1 MERLDLRLVDYFVA
15 VAEELHFGR
24 AAERLHIAQPSLS
37 QQIRRLEQQLGVTLL
52 DRNSRNV
59 RLTRAG
65 EALLREGRRA
75 LAQSQ
80 RAISATRAAGAEL
93 LTVGFYGSA
102 GRALLPAVLTA
113 FHERQPVTEVS
124 VREILLGSIDE
135 ILDGKVD
142 VAFTR
147 LLPDQTELEVEIIAE
162 EPRVVALA
170 KTHPLAAYETLTF
183 ADLGDESFIVNP
195 MVPNAGSPAR
205 WLAEQRRHDLPGR
218 VAAEARSPQEIMA
231 LVGAGKG
238 VCLVPAA
245 AALHDPRP
253 EVAYVPVTDADP
265 AVVSLAWLPD
275 RSSPTLN
282 AFVATAREVAS
293 ATASANH
300 TARPSRQ
307 RSGGP
312 VGAMRRAGGVA
323 HQET

>member
-52 DRNSRNV
+52 ERNSRNV
-59 RLTRAG
+59 RLTPAG
-65 EALLREGRRA
+65 EAFLREGRRA
-75 LAQSQ
+75 LAQAQ

-113 FHERQPVTEVS
+113 FHERHPMTDVR

-147 LLPDQTELEVEIIAE
+147 LAPDQTELEVAVIAS
-162 EPRVVALA
+162 EPRLIALA
-170 KTHPLAAYETLTF
+170 NSHPLASRETLTF
-183 ADLGDESFIVNP
+183 GDLRGESFIVNP
-195 MVPNAGSPAR
+195 MVAQDGPPAR

-218 VAAEARSPQEIMA
+218 IAAEARSTQEIMA
-231 LVGAGKG
+231 LVGAGRG

-245 AALHDPRP
+245 AALHDRP
-253 EVAYVPVTDADP
+253 PDVVCVPVTDAEP
-265 AVVSLAWLPD
+265 AVVSLAWPPD
-275 RSSPTLN
+275 RSNPTVK
-282 AFVATAREVAS
+282 AFVETAREVA
-293 ATASANH
+293 AT
-300 TARPSRQ
+300 
-307 RSGGP
+307 SG
-312 VGAMRRAGGVA
+312 AAD
-323 HQET
+323 